1 MVALRPDDGMTASVS
16 VVLPTFNG
24 VRYIAEAIES
34 ALAQSVP
41 AHEIIV
47 VDDGSTDDTEAV
59 VRRFGDKV
67 RYIRQNNKGAS
78 GAYNTGI
85 AAATGTH
92 IAFLEH
98 DDIWLP
104 EKTARQLSAFTEGND
119 IGMVFSPVVLIED
132 GVPSKRD
139 HIDPQFGGGEYC
151 FADFFKRNRVLNCS
165 SVMLKRAALEEVG
178 GFREDL
184 RLAFDYDLWLRVAAK
199 YRVVS
204 LSEPLAQY
212 RLHGGNLSR
221 DDNELM
227 AAEGSLKTMLY
238 WVESPYAHKQIGKE
252 VVKERC
258 AALHRRVAWAN
269 TQLGRRG
276 DEIHHL
282 WEAVKLQP
290 FRLLGWRR
298 YLWSRIAPKTRSRL
312 TWYGHRVL
320 NLFR

>member
-1 MVALRPDDGMTASVS
+1 MTPSVS
-16 VVLPTFNG
+16 VLIPTFNG
-24 VRYIAEAIES
+24 ERYIAEAIES
-34 ALAQSVP
+34 ALAQTIP

-47 VDDGSTDDTEAV
+47 VDDGSTDGTEAV
-59 VRRFGDKV
+59 VRRFAGKV
-67 RYIRQNNKGAS
+67 RYIRQNNKGVS

-85 AAATGTH
+85 DAATGTH

-98 DDIWLP
+98 DDVWLP
-104 EKTARQLSAFTEGND
+104 EKTVIQLAAFAEGND

-139 HIDPQFGGGEYC
+139 HIDPQFGGGEYS

-165 SVMLKRAALEEVG
+165 SVMIKRVVLEAVG

-184 RLAFDYDLWLRVAAK
+184 RLAFDYDLWLRVAAE
-199 YRVVS
+199 YRIIS

-227 AAEGSLKTMLY
+227 AAEGSLKTMLH
-238 WVESPYAHKQIGKE
+238 WVNNAYAHKQVGSKA
-252 VVKERC
+252 VKERC
-258 AALHRRVAWAN
+258 AALHRRVAWAYA
-269 TQLGRRG
+269 QLGRRNV
-276 DEIHHL
+276 ELVHL

-290 FRLLGWRR
+290 LGLPGWRR
-298 YLWSRIAPKTRSRL
+298 YLWSRVTPQTRSRL
-312 TWYGHRVL
+312 TWYGHRVM